1 MIGQYFTY
9 VKCLDKKPLFA
20 KQNLFNAKRFYHNC
34 YKNIEN
40 NFSLKVK
47 DRHIKLVGFIGRLE
61 NLSPL
66 KTMLR
71 GYSIV
76 ENLDGK
82 VIKSVNDL
90 SKNDEISIRLNDG
103 KRKAK
108 IL

>member
-1 MIGQYFTY
+1 
-9 VKCLDKKPLFA
+9 
-20 KQNLFNAKRFYHNC
+20 
-34 YKNIEN
+34 
-40 NFSLKVK
+40 
-47 DRHIKLVGFIGRLE
+47 
-61 NLSPL
+61 
-66 KTMLR
+66 MLR

-90 SKNDEISIRLNDG
+90 SKDDEISIRLNDG